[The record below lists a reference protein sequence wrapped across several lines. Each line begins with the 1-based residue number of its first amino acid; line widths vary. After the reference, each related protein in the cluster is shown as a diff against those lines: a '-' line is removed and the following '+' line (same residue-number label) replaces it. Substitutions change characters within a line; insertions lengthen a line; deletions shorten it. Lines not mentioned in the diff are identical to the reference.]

1 MVLKVIS
8 SARTSHNLNEVSDF
22 NDIVEKEYQSD
33 SNLQLKE
40 EIGSARKVFNS
51 VDRQEPSLTNFQ
63 ISYETPEDN
72 LVHDSIF
79 SPPIL
84 SISDN
89 QKKSLYPKHKD
100 ESDEEKSQAIRL
112 LPVHSEFESP
122 QTVIIK
128 SNNLPNANVNTQ
140 IPEIEDVRTS
150 DESNDHVY
158 GKQKNVLIFIN
169 YLVYNLILYTG

>member
-1 MVLKVIS
+1 M
-8 SARTSHNLNEVSDF
+8 SDF

-33 SNLQLKE
+33 PNLQLKE

-72 LVHDSIF
+72 LVHDSVF
-79 SPPIL
+79 SPSLL

-89 QKKSLYPKHKD
+89 QKNILRPKHKD
-100 ESDEEKSQAIRL
+100 ESDEEKEQSIHL
-112 LPVHSEFESP
+112 LPVHSESESP

-128 SNNLPNANVNTQ
+128 ENNLPNANVKTQ

-150 DESNDHVY
+150 DESNDRFY
-158 GKQKNVLIFIN
+158 GKQKMC
-169 YLVYNLILYTG
+169 